1 MAYKQ
6 YSSGFSAIQLDTLPG
21 VTGDGTEFILNYG
34 NVQYNPLSEYNTDN
48 GQFTPFALTG
58 NADGNYLVQV
68 QLYLRGML
76 ATNTSMTLKIVYFNG
91 APVDWAVLSTL
102 DVFACSQ
109 PGAGFGR
116 EFALTSSGIFEL
128 SAALPYWIVLSVAGN
143 PTPNIDIVG
152 NGGSLPI
159 YNSISFTRVL

>member
-6 YSSGFSAIQLDTLPG
+6 YSSGFSALQLDTLPG

-48 GQFTPFALTG
+48 GQFTPSALTG
-58 NADGNYLVQV
+58 VKDTKYLIQV
-68 QLYLRGML
+68 QLYLRGIL
-76 ATNTSMTLKIVYFNG
+76 ATNTSMTLKMVFFDGLNQ
-91 APVDWAVLSTL
+91 DWAVLNTL

-116 EFALTSSGIFEL
+116 EFALTSSAIFDL
-128 SAALPYWIVLSVAGN
+128 SPLSSYFIVLSVAGN